1 MHASPTYVSLGKS
14 VDPSHQDDA
23 AMTENAEPVS
33 VLMQGDAYRSQGC
46 RRAMASQVC
55 NAQKKDKSVST
66 IPVTTAIL
74 KPEGLTV
81 SVCVFSRRR
90 GIAPKIRNA
99 PTHTGV
105 EACKIRQTENV
116 FPFKAKEDCVAD
128 WHRRGRRNAARLT

>member
-1 MHASPTYVSLGKS
+1 MDASPTDVHRKS

-33 VLMQGDAYRSQGC
+33 VVMQGMLTD
-46 RRAMASQVC
+46 RRAAAVQWIRRF

-81 SVCVFSRRR
+81 SVCVFRVG
-90 GIAPKIRNA
+90 GIAPRFGMPRRTLVSRHA
-99 PTHTGV
+99 RFV
-105 EACKIRQTENV
+105 RQRMYS
-116 FPFKAKEDCVAD
+116 FKAKEDCVAD
-128 WHRRGRRNAARLT
+128 STAVGAERCPLT